1 MKRSQSLKREI
12 EESTNF
18 EVKLFI
24 IKNMK
29 DLNKISK
36 IKDLNL
42 VIDLPNHL
50 IKKIY
55 YKFHPKN
62 SIFVDNTLKFKNVL
76 NIVPGIISPNKNCL
90 SGKNI

>member
-1 MKRSQSLKREI
+1 
-12 EESTNF
+12 
-18 EVKLFI
+18 
-24 IKNMK
+24 MK

-50 IKKIY
+50 TKKIY

-90 SGKNI
+90 SGKKYLIINRDIDLINNKKENC